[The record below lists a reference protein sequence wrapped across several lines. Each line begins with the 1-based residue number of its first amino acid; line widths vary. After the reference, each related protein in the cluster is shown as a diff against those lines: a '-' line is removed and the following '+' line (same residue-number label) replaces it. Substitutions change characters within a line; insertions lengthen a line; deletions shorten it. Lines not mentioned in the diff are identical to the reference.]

1 MAKSKKEKKPR
12 PDKYA
17 EKVAINV
24 GFDEV
29 LQIFSDAAHD
39 ATKAKVEEPNQE
51 PTEEL

>member
-1 MAKSKKEKKPR
+1 MAKVKKAKKSR

-29 LQIFSDAAHD
+29 LKIFSDAAHD
-39 ATKAKVEEPNQE
+39 ATKAKIEEPNQE
-51 PTEEL
+51 PAEEL

>member
-1 MAKSKKEKKPR
+1 MAKPKKEKKPR

-29 LQIFSDAAHD
+29 LRIFSQAAHENV
-39 ATKAKVEEPNQE
+39 AAKIEEPNSE
-51 PTEEL
+51 PDNVL